1 MRPGAPESVLLRI
14 EGVTKAFGPTIA
26 LRDCSF
32 ELRAG
37 EVHALMGENGSGK
50 STLVKILSG
59 VHRADGGQVLMG
71 GDSPGGRPPVP
82 RRIRARWQ
90 KPPSY
95 RARIRPLPGGRPP
108 VPPDGLPDSGAE
120 YRAGQPLRTRGPRA
134 AVAAGVATVFQ
145 EVQCVPGQS
154 VVDNLWLG
162 ADGILRRARSSSADG
177 RRDRARAVLTELLG
191 ACPDSLLAAP
201 ARSLS
206 LYERQAV
213 AIGRA
218 LLRSPQVLIL
228 DEATSALDVAT
239 RDRLF
244 AVVRRLTEAGAAVLF
259 ISHRMDEVTEI
270 ADRVT
275 VLRSGESVATLERDE
290 ASLGRLVELMTGGE
304 HLVQDEARPEPAA
317 ALAGTSPG
325 DPVPAAAG
333 TGPAA
338 AGPVVLTADGFG
350 GRPLGLRAGE
360 IIGLAGLEGQGQ
372 EEYLKALRFAPG
384 NAVQATPGA
393 APRIAYVARDRREES
408 IFPPLSIRENF
419 TAATLDKDTRGGL
432 ISLRAA
438 SARFAGYVQRLKIR
452 LGRDSDAITTLSG
465 GNQQKVVIA
474 RALACDPEI
483 LLLNDPTRGVD
494 IGAKRDI
501 YALLRELAASGLAIV
516 MLSTEV
522 DEHLELMGRVLV
534 FRNGHPA
541 AELGRSGLTRAAIV
555 HEFFGPADAPA
566 AAPAAAGLDLT
577 VGPDLAAGPA
587 DTAAASAPA
596 APPEERSAALAG
608 DRPAAA
614 GQAAPGRGRTSG
626 DRWAARRDRAWELPA
641 VLAVGLL
648 VANFIAQH
656 SLLSWPAWP
665 VIFAELATPALLA
678 MASTPA
684 ILGGGIDISIAPL
697 FTFASV
703 VIEVMLLGHGI
714 TSAFVVIPVAVLAGA
729 VIGLVNGVLVNYGR
743 YQAVVATLCMNFILS
758 GFALGYAPA
767 PVSGTTGWL
776 TSLGSTWGGVP
787 GGLILIAVP
796 LLAWWGLGRTPFV
809 RTLLAVGGSETTAYT
824 AGVNVAA
831 IRTLAYTIGGAI
843 AGLAG
848 VAIVAQLHQAEA
860 DSGFV
865 TPFILLALA
874 AVALG
879 GNSMTGGRGGLLGAL
894 LGAAVIFLIENLL
907 GALGL
912 SSFWSQAVYGA
923 TLIVAV
929 VFAALSVT
937 RSRSRDNSKKPRLSA
952 IRASGEPLPDRG
964 KEAGR

>member
-1 MRPGAPESVLLRI
+1 MTSTPRTTAPPSTLLRI

-59 VHRADGGQVLMG
+59 VHRADGGQVL
-71 GDSPGGRPPVP
+71 V
-82 RRIRARWQ
+82 
-90 KPPSY
+90 
-95 RARIRPLPGGRPP
+95 
-108 VPPDGLPDSGAE
+108 
-120 YRAGQPLRTRGPRA
+120 GQSPLRTRSPRA

-177 RRDRARAVLTELLG
+177 RRDRARGVLSELLG

-206 LYERQAV
+206 LHERQAV

-218 LLRSPQVLIL
+218 LLRSPQVLVL

-244 AVVRRLTEAGAAVLF
+244 TVVRRLTEAGAAVLF

-338 AGPVVLTADGFG
+338 AGPVVLAADGFG
-350 GRPLGLRAGE
+350 GRPLGLCAGE

-384 NAVQATPGA
+384 NTGQATSAA

-432 ISLRAA
+432 ISPRAA

-522 DEHLELMGRVLV
+522 DEHLELMDRVLV
-534 FRNGHPA
+534 FRDGHPA

-566 AAPAAAGLDLT
+566 AAAAAADSDLAP
-577 VGPDLAAGPA
+577 GPGLAAGPA
-587 DTAAASAPA
+587 GAAPVPAAPAASAG
-596 APPEERSAALAG
+596 ERSAALAG

-614 GQAAPGRGRTSG
+614 GPAAAGRGRAAG

-648 VANFIAQH
+648 IANFIAQH

-929 VFAALSVT
+929 VFAALSVA

-952 IRASGEPLPDRG
+952 TRASREPLPDRR